1 MSTTPPSARPSA
13 TVSATLTVSFN
24 GRFWEAVLEHH
35 DGPWVRAARA
45 VLGAEPTD
53 PELYA
58 WLLAHGAALSE
69 RADRAPRV
77 RAGRGDVDRPSS
89 PKRAARQAARAA
101 VESRPSTAAQA
112 AVKAEQEA
120 RAQASTRARREDRD
134 AERER
139 RRLLKRARAKQRHRG
154 R

>member
-1 MSTTPPSARPSA
+1 MSTTPPSARPA
-13 TVSATLTVSFN
+13 AVSATLTVSFN

-58 WLLAHGAALSE
+58 WLLAHGDWLSD

-77 RAGRGDVDRPSS
+77 RVGRDDADRPVSS
-89 PKRAARQAARAA
+89 KRAAREAARAA
-101 VESRPSTAAQA
+101 AESRPSTAAQA

>member
-1 MSTTPPSARPSA
+1 MSTTRPSARPS

-35 DGPWVRAARA
+35 DGTWLRAARA

-58 WLLAHGAALSE
+58 WLLAHGAALSA

-77 RAGRGDVDRPSS
+77 RAGRDDGDRAVS
-89 PKRAARQAARAA
+89 PKRAAREAARAA
-101 VESRPSTAAQA
+101 AEPRPSTAAQA

-120 RAQASTRARREDRD
+120 RSQASARVRREDRD
-134 AERER
+134 AERKR
-139 RRLLKRARAKQRHRG
+139 RRQLNRAKARQRHRG

>member
-1 MSTTPPSARPSA
+1 MSTTPPSARPA

-35 DGPWVRAARA
+35 DGPSVRAARA

-58 WLLAHGAALSE
+58 WLLAHGAWLSE

-77 RAGRGDVDRPSS
+77 RAGRGDVDRPVS
-89 PKRAARQAARAA
+89 PKRAARQAAR
-101 VESRPSTAAQA
+101 A

-120 RAQASTRARREDRD
+120 RAQASTRARREGRD

-139 RRLLKRARAKQRHRG
+139 RRLFKRARAKQRHRG